1 MRDTYL
7 NTLYKLASKDKNVV
21 SMVSDNGLIVYD
33 DFRRDFPERY
43 FNFGISEGN
52 MVAAAAG
59 MANCGK
65 IPFIYTIS
73 AFLSYRAY
81 EFIRDDVC
89 FQNQNVKIVGI
100 GTGMTYSTLGP
111 THHTTEDIGLLRGLP
126 NLTVFSPAT
135 RKELLW
141 MMQETYEIDG
151 PVYIRLGNNKEEHY
165 LNEPVFEKGKPSVVR
180 DGDDIAIFTTGTI
193 LNEVME
199 VYERLE
205 QGGIK
210 ARVISV
216 HTLKP
221 LDASAVAD
229 LINGIKNVVT
239 VEEHNVIS
247 GLYSAIAEALVE
259 EQIAIPVLKIGLE
272 DVFAKEYGELGNVRQ
287 ANQLDSGMIYEK
299 IRNFYKGSE
308 KGVCNGR

>member
-7 NTLYKLASKDKNVV
+7 NTLYGLAAKDNDVV
-21 SMVSDNGLIVYD
+21 SMVADNGLIVYD

-59 MANCGK
+59 MASCGK
-65 IPFIYTIS
+65 IPFIYTIG
-73 AFLSYRAY
+73 AFLAYRAY

-89 FQNQNVKIVGI
+89 LQNQNVKIVGI

-135 RKELLW
+135 KKELSW
-141 MMQETYEIDG
+141 IMQETYRIKG

-165 LNEPVFEKGKPSVVR
+165 MGNPAFEMGKPSVVHEGK
-180 DGDDIAIFTTGTI
+180 DLTIFTTGVI
-193 LNEVME
+193 LNEVMK
-199 VYERLE
+199 VYEMLKRDGVE
-205 QGGIK
+205 AQI
-210 ARVISV
+210 VSV

-221 LDASAVAD
+221 MDTKAVAG
-229 LINGIKNVVT
+229 LAAKTKRIAV

-247 GLYSAIAEALVE
+247 GLYSALAEALVE
-259 EQIAIPVLKIGLE
+259 EQVNIPVLKIGLE
-272 DVFAKEYGELGNVRQ
+272 DVFAKGYGNFGNVRK
-287 ANQLDSGMIYEK
+287 ANKLDSCAIFESVK
-299 IRNFYKGSE
+299 RFTEN
-308 KGVCNGR
+308 R

>member
-7 NTLYKLASKDKNVV
+7 NTLYGLAAKDDDVV
-21 SMVSDNGLIVYD
+21 SMVADNGLIVYD

-59 MANCGK
+59 MAGCGK

-73 AFLSYRAY
+73 AFLAYRAY

-135 RKELLW
+135 RKELSW
-141 MMQETYEIDG
+141 IMQETYRIKG
-151 PVYIRLGNNKEEHY
+151 PVYIRLGNNREEHY
-165 LNEPVFEKGKPSVVR
+165 MDSPAFEMGKPSVVR
-180 DGDDIAIFTTGTI
+180 EGKDLTIFTTGVI
-193 LNEVME
+193 LNEVMKI
-199 VYERLE
+199 YEMLKRDGVE
-205 QGGIK
+205 AQI
-210 ARVISV
+210 VSV

-221 LDASAVAD
+221 LDTKAIAGLAAKTKR
-229 LINGIKNVVT
+229 IVV

-247 GLYSAIAEALVE
+247 GLYSALAEALVE
-259 EQIAIPVLKIGLE
+259 EQINIPVMKIGLE
-272 DVFAKEYGELGNVRQ
+272 DVFAKGYGNLGNVRK
-287 ANQLDSGMIYEK
+287 ANKLDSIAIFER
-299 IRNFYKGSE
+299 IRNW
-308 KGVCNGR
+308 RI